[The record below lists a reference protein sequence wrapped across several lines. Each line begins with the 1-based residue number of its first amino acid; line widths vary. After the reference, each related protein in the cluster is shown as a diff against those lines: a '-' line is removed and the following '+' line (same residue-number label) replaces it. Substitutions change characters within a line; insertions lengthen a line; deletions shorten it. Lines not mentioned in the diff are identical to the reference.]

1 MRFRLANSV
10 GANQGGQQLA
20 SGIGSLFQG
29 FAMAPVVQAQE
40 AEARIAAETKAA
52 NDAERLR
59 AESALRAAQEGQAR
73 ASALASQ
80 GHAALY
86 GKQADAI
93 TEQQNR
99 GTLGELIKS
108 AAMTRGI
115 PQAMAP
121 DLDYAINTGGLPQG
135 KYQSPNAQAEFANFL
150 RTGAPTPGAAVDTS
164 MGPSMPLP
172 DALRPEN
179 IAKVMRDIGLMQNSL
194 TLGKGTVEDMAKAQD
209 IYRSQDLG
217 DEVLAGS
224 RTAGQVGQAQA
235 AMKGTKLIDNIGDSG
250 AGFNMFTGEGQTLN
264 PGMVALFGN
273 RANAQIGADNARAGA
288 SKASAASSWASARK
302 TNQDRAMGAKGVLR
316 DTEQGLALINPQT
329 GAVSFVNGPDG
340 RPLTKA
346 AAPAKALPTS
356 AANGLLTN
364 VQNMKRAETA
374 LALINGEN
382 VGTSVGDP
390 NATGWKG
397 LLPNSLLNRWDEK
410 GVDTRAQIADLGSL
424 VIHDRSGAAVTAAEF
439 PRLAPFIPTAYDD
452 PATAKKKLERF
463 VQVYRETVDDQATF
477 YKESGYN
484 VPDVSSARTAP
495 VATPRPSKPAA
506 ALPPRNAKGW
516 ALQEDAK
523 GNRAYVSPDGRQFE
537 EVR

>member
-1 MRFRLANSV
+1 MRFRLAT
-10 GANQGGQQLA
+10 GGTGGQQLA
-20 SGIGSLFQG
+20 SGIGNLFQG

-40 AEARIAAETKAA
+40 TEARIAAETKAA

-59 AESALRAAQEGQAR
+59 TESALRTAQEQSAR

-80 GHAALY
+80 GHAALFDQ
-86 GKQADAI
+86 QAGAI
-93 TEQQNR
+93 REQQNR
-99 GTLGELIKS
+99 GTLGELVKS
-108 AAMTRGI
+108 AAMMRGI
-115 PQAMAP
+115 PQATVP
-121 DLDYAINTGGLPQG
+121 DLEYAINSGGLPQG

-150 RTGAPTPGAAVDTS
+150 RTGAPTPGAPVDAS

-217 DEVLAGS
+217 NDVLAGA

-264 PGMVALFGN
+264 PGMVAIFGDK
-273 RANAQIGADNARAGA
+273 AQAQIGADNARAGA
-288 SKASAASSWASARK
+288 SKASAAASYASAAK
-302 TNQDRAMGAKGVLR
+302 TNQDRAMGARGVLR
-316 DTEQGLALINPQT
+316 DTGQGLALINPQT
-329 GAVSFVNGPDG
+329 GAVSFVNGPNG
-340 RPLTKA
+340 QPLTKA
-346 AAPAKALPTS
+346 APPAKALPTS

-364 VQNMKRAETA
+364 VQNLKRAETA
-374 LALINGEN
+374 LALVNGQT

-397 LLPNSLLNRWDEK
+397 LAPNMILNRLDPA
-410 GVDTRAQIADLGSL
+410 GVDTRAMIADLGSL

-452 PATAKKKLERF
+452 PETARKKLERF
-463 VQVYRETVDDQATF
+463 VQVYRETLDDQATF
-477 YKESGYN
+477 YKDSGYN
-484 VPDVSSARTAP
+484 VPDVSGT
-495 VATPRPSKPAA
+495 TPAA
-506 ALPPRNAKGW
+506 PAPAARRINSDAEYNALPSGAVFIG
-516 ALQEDAK
+516 
-523 GNRAYVSPDGRQFE
+523 PDGKQR
-537 EVR
+537 RKP